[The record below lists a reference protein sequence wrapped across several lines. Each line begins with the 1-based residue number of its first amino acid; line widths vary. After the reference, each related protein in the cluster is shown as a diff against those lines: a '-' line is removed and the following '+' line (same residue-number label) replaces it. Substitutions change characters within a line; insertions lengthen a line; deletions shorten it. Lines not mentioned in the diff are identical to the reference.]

1 MTAPTFPLAMP
12 VRLAVLHS
20 IAEAL
25 RSMGPQTGC
34 YFQVT
39 REEDVTLDS
48 RVLADAKSLPAFV
61 VQPAPGGTREFQPA
75 NRMKETFPVLI
86 SGRVD
91 ATGISDMARRITAF
105 ELLVADLERV
115 LTIDITRGGIA
126 VDTRAQ
132 SPREP
137 YVDPDPVNT
146 VYIEQ
151 PVDVILRRIY
161 GTPEGS

>member
-1 MTAPTFPLAMP
+1 MTAPTFPLAIP
-12 VRLAVLHS
+12 VRLAVLQS
-20 IAEAL
+20 IAAAL

-39 REEDVTLDS
+39 RDEDVTLDS
-48 RVLADAKSLPAFV
+48 RALSDAKSLPAFV
-61 VQPAPGGTREFQPA
+61 VQSTAGGTREFQPSL
-75 NRMKETFPVLI
+75 RMKEVFPVLI

-115 LTIDITRGGIA
+115 LTIDITRGGLAI
-126 VDTRAQ
+126 DTRAQ
-132 SPREP
+132 APREP
-137 YVDPDPVNT
+137 YTEPDPVNT

-151 PVDVILRRIY
+151 PVDIILRRIY